1 LGVDVLEREL
11 PNFELHVHSWS
22 TSEHVEKFGKLAF
35 VDLHVNTLAMTVTV
49 ESQPL

>member
-11 PNFELHVHSWS
+11 PDFELHFHNWS
-22 TSEHVEKFGKLAF
+22 TSGHVEKFGGLAF
-35 VDLHVNTLAMTVTV
+35 EDLHVNTLAMTVTV